1 MTARMYYDNDA
12 DPAALAGKT
21 VAIIGYGSQG
31 HAHARNLHESGVG
44 VVVGL
49 APGSKS
55 RALAAEAGLR
65 VADVADAV
73 GEADVV
79 MILVPDTAQKAVYDA
94 EIGPNLRPGQ
104 LLMFAHGFNIHFG
117 RIDPP
122 EGVDVG
128 MVAPKGPGHLVRSVY
143 EAGGGV
149 PALFAIHRDPS
160 GTARDRVFA
169 YARALGCMRAGI
181 LETTFK
187 EETETDL
194 FGEQALLCG
203 GVSSLVK
210 AAFETLVEAGYQPE
224 LAYFETM
231 HELKLIVDLMYRG
244 GLNFMRF
251 SVSDTAE
258 YGDYVSGP
266 RVVEG
271 AKATMRDVLAEI
283 QSGAFASRWI
293 AENETGRHEFERLR
307 AQDRDHQIEQV
318 GAELRSKMPFL
329 NPVVVR
335 AGEAQAG
342 AGSAAAGAAAG
353 AGAGGTTG
361 QGRA

>member
-1 MTARMYYDNDA
+1 MTAKMYYDDDTN
-12 DPAALAGKT
+12 PAALEGRT
-21 VAIIGYGSQG
+21 VAVIGYGSQG
-31 HAHARNLHESGVG
+31 HAHAQNLKESGVD

-55 RALAAEAGLR
+55 RPLAADAGLR

-73 GEADVV
+73 READIV

-94 EIGPNLRPGQ
+94 EIRPNLRPGH

-122 EGVDVG
+122 ADVDVG
-128 MVAPKGPGHLVRSVY
+128 MVAPKGPGHLLRSVY
-143 EAGGGV
+143 ESGGGV
-149 PALFAIHRDPS
+149 PALFAVHRDAS
-160 GTARDRVFA
+160 GTARDRVLA
-169 YARALGCMRAGI
+169 YARAIGSTRAGV

-203 GVSSLVK
+203 GVSALVK

-266 RVVEG
+266 RIVEG
-271 AKATMRDVLAEI
+271 AKATMKDVLAEI
-283 QSGAFASRWI
+283 QSGQFAKRWV
-293 AENETGRHEFERLR
+293 AEYESGGREFARLR
-307 AQDRDHQIEQV
+307 AEDRDHQIEKV
-318 GAELRSKMPFL
+318 GAELRSKMPFV
-329 NPVVVR
+329 NPVVVQ
-335 AGEAQAG
+335 AGQAQAG
-342 AGSAAAGAAAG
+342 ASEPVAPHPAARAGR
-353 AGAGGTTG
+353 
-361 QGRA
+361 GR

>member
-1 MTARMYYDNDA
+1 MYYDNDA
-12 DPAALAGKT
+12 DPTALAGQT

-31 HAHARNLHESGVG
+31 HAHALNLHESGID

-55 RALAAEAGLR
+55 RALAEEAGLR
-65 VADVADAV
+65 VADVSDAV
-73 GEADVV
+73 AKADVV

-94 EIGPNLRPGQ
+94 EIAPHLRPGQ

-122 EGVDVG
+122 GIVDVG
-128 MVAPKGPGHLVRSVY
+128 MVAPKGPGHLLRSVY
-143 EAGGGV
+143 QAGGGV
-149 PALFAIHRDPS
+149 PALFAVHRDAS
-160 GTARDRVFA
+160 GTARARVLA
-169 YARALGCMRAGI
+169 YARAIGSTRAGV
-181 LETTFK
+181 LETTFA

-194 FGEQALLCG
+194 FGEQSVLCG
-203 GVSSLVK
+203 GTAALVK
-210 AAFETLVEAGYQPE
+210 MAFETLVEAGYQPE

-266 RVVEG
+266 RIIDENVR
-271 AKATMRDVLAEI
+271 ATMQAVLTEI
-283 QSGAFASRWI
+283 QDGSFARRWVE
-293 AENETGRHEFERLR
+293 ENESGRAEFERLR
-307 AQDRDHQIEQV
+307 AADRDHQIEQV
-318 GAELRSKMPFL
+318 GARLRGQMPFL
-329 NPVVVR
+329 NPVEVQ
-335 AGEAQAG
+335 AGQAQA
-342 AGSAAAGAAAG
+342 AATTPGAA
-353 AGAGGTTG
+353 
-361 QGRA
+361 R

>member
-1 MTARMYYDNDA
+1 
-12 DPAALAGKT
+12 
-21 VAIIGYGSQG
+21 VAVIGYGSQG
-31 HAHARNLHESGVG
+31 HAHALNLHESGVD

-49 APGSKS
+49 APASKS
-55 RALAAEAGLR
+55 RQLAADAGLR

-94 EIGPNLRPGQ
+94 EIWPNLRPGQ

-122 EGVDVG
+122 TDIDVG
-128 MVAPKGPGHLVRSVY
+128 MVAPKGPGHLLRSVY
-143 EAGGGV
+143 LAGGGV
-149 PALFAIHRDPS
+149 PALFAVHRDAS
-160 GTARDRVFA
+160 GTARARVLA
-169 YARALGCMRAGI
+169 YARALGNTRAGV
-181 LETTFK
+181 LETTFA

-266 RVVEG
+266 RVTEG
-271 AKATMRDVLAEI
+271 AKVAMKDILGDI
-283 QSGAFASRWI
+283 QSGSFAKRWV
-293 AENETGRHEFERLR
+293 AEYDSGGAEFARMREQDKHHQIEEVGARLR
-307 AQDRDHQIEQV
+307 A
-318 GAELRSKMPFL
+318 AMPFV
-329 NPVVVR
+329 NPVVVE
-335 AGEAQAG
+335 AGQAQA
-342 AGSAAAGAAAG
+342 AASAAGAAESSPKEA
-353 AGAGGTTG
+353 A
-361 QGRA
+361 R

>member
-1 MTARMYYDNDA
+1 MYYDDDA
-12 DPAALAGKT
+12 DPKALDGQT

-31 HAHARNLHESGVG
+31 HAHALNLSESGVE

-55 RALAAEAGLR
+55 RALAEEAGLR

-73 GEADVV
+73 READVV
-79 MILVPDTAQKAVYDA
+79 MILVPDTVQKRVYDA
-94 EIGPNLRPGQ
+94 DIAPHLRSGQ
-104 LLMFAHGFNIHFG
+104 LLMFAHGFNIRFG
-117 RIDPP
+117 RISPP
-122 EGVDVG
+122 DVVDVG
-128 MVAPKGPGHLVRSVY
+128 MVAPKGPGHLLRSVY
-143 EAGGGV
+143 KQGGGV
-149 PALFAIHRDPS
+149 PALFAVERDAS
-160 GTARDRVFA
+160 GTARDRVLA
-169 YARALGCMRAGI
+169 YARALGSTRAGV
-181 LETTFK
+181 LETTFA

-203 GVSSLVK
+203 GVSALVK

-258 YGDYVSGP
+258 FGDYVSGP
-266 RVVEG
+266 RVTEG
-271 AKATMRDVLAEI
+271 AKAAMKDVLADI
-283 QSGAFASRWI
+283 QSGSFAERWI
-293 AENETGRHEFERLR
+293 DEYESGGEQFSRYR
-307 AQDRDHQIEQV
+307 QGDRDHQIEQV

-329 NPVVVR
+329 DPVTVE
-335 AGEAQAG
+335 AGQAQA
-342 AGSAAAGAAAG
+342 AATRATPAAAG
-353 AGAGGTTG
+353 TKS
-361 QGRA
+361 

>member
-1 MTARMYYDNDA
+1 MYYDDDA
-12 DPAALAGKT
+12 NPQALEGQT
-21 VAIIGYGSQG
+21 VAIVGYGSQG
-31 HAHARNLHESGVG
+31 HAHALNLAESGVD

-55 RALAAEAGLR
+55 RTLAEEAGLR

-73 GEADVV
+73 READVV
-79 MILVPDTAQKAVYDA
+79 MILVPDTVQKRVYDA
-94 EIGPNLRPGQ
+94 DIAPNLRPGQ
-104 LLMFAHGFNIHFG
+104 LLMFAHGFNIRFG
-117 RIDPP
+117 RISPP
-122 EGVDVG
+122 DVVDVG
-128 MVAPKGPGHLVRSVY
+128 MVAPKGPGHLLRSVY
-143 EAGGGV
+143 RQGGGV
-149 PALFAIHRDPS
+149 PALFAVERDAS
-160 GTARDRVFA
+160 GTARDRVLA
-169 YARALGCMRAGI
+169 YARGLGSTRAGV
-181 LETTFK
+181 LETTFA

-203 GVSSLVK
+203 GVSALVK

-266 RVVEG
+266 RVTEG
-271 AKATMRDVLAEI
+271 AKAAMQDVLAEI
-283 QSGAFASRWI
+283 QSGSFAQRWI
-293 AENETGRHEFERLR
+293 DEYESGGEQFKRFRER
-307 AQDRDHQIEQV
+307 DRDHQIEQV

-329 NPVVVR
+329 DPVTVQ
-335 AGEAQAG
+335 AGQAQA
-342 AGSAAAGAAAG
+342 AATRTPAASGSKP
-353 AGAGGTTG
+353 
-361 QGRA
+361 

>member
-1 MTARMYYDNDA
+1 MYYDDDTN
-12 DPAALAGKT
+12 PSALEGKT
-21 VAIIGYGSQG
+21 VAVIGYGSQG
-31 HAHARNLHESGVG
+31 HAHAQNLKESGVD

-55 RALAAEAGLR
+55 RPLAADAGLR

-73 GEADVV
+73 READVV
-79 MILVPDTAQKAVYDA
+79 MILVPDTAQKGVYDKDIA
-94 EIGPNLRPGQ
+94 PNLRPGQ
-104 LLMFAHGFNIHFG
+104 LVMFAHGFNIHFG

-122 EGVDVG
+122 ADIDVG
-128 MVAPKGPGHLVRSVY
+128 MVAPKGPGHLLRSVY
-143 EAGGGV
+143 ESGGGV
-149 PALFAIHRDPS
+149 PALFAVHRDAS
-160 GTARDRVFA
+160 GSARDRVLA
-169 YARALGCMRAGI
+169 YARAIGSTRAGV

-203 GVSSLVK
+203 GVSALVK

-266 RVVEG
+266 RIVEG
-271 AKATMRDVLAEI
+271 AKATMKDVLAEI
-283 QSGAFASRWI
+283 QSGQFAQRWV
-293 AENETGRHEFERLR
+293 AEQESGGREFARLR

-318 GAELRSKMPFL
+318 GAALRAQMPFVK
-329 NPVVVR
+329 PVVVE
-335 AGEAQAG
+335 AGQAQAV
-342 AGSAAAGAAAG
+342 ASEPVAARGS
-353 AGAGGTTG
+353 
-361 QGRA
+361 GR